1 MLTQKLVRVTHT
13 IETVI
18 ALHDDLLHKT
28 QCSSTLHCVSPLDS
42 DLDLALRVAAKADG
56 VSLSG
61 FLSRSFGVS
70 RKADNSEVT
79 EIDRATEQTIVDVF
93 AVERPKYSIF
103 GEEYGVSGPSDAEFQ
118 WVIDPIDGTTN
129 FVRGVPVW
137 ATLIALVHN
146 GVPVLGVVSA
156 PALGFRWWATAGGGA
171 FFSSPGSNS
180 TRIYVSKTKT
190 IAEAHVSTTP
200 NAGWQAVGGI
210 PKLVQL
216 QTDALRARGFGDF
229 WQHMLVAQGAIDVAV
244 DVIGLQPY
252 DNAAIY
258 PIVQEAGGTITN
270 RFGVSDWRADSSV
283 SSNGILHTETIARLQ

>member
-1 MLTQKLVRVTHT
+1 MSGLA
-13 IETVI
+13 E
-18 ALHDDLLHKT
+18 LL
-28 QCSSTLHCVSPLDS
+28 QV
-42 DLDLALRVAAKADG
+42 ALRASDDADAI
-56 VSLSG
+56 SLSG
-61 FLSRSFGVS
+61 FTSRSFGVS

-79 EIDRATEQTIVDVF
+79 DIDRATEQAIV
-93 AVERPKYSIF
+93 ASLTSARPDYGIF
-103 GEEYGVSGPSDAEFQ
+103 GEEYGVSGPADAEYQ

-146 GVPVLGVVSA
+146 GIPVLGVVSA
-156 PALGFRWWATAGGGA
+156 PAMGFRWWATQGGGA
-171 FFSSPGSNS
+171 FFNG
-180 TRIYVSKTKT
+180 TRIHASATAT
-190 IAEAHVSTTP
+190 ISEAHVSTTP

-258 PIVQEAGGTITN
+258 PIVQEAGGTITD
-270 RFGVSDWRADSSV
+270 RFGNANWRADSSV
-283 SSNGILHTETIARLQ
+283 SSNGVLHAEVLARLK

>member
-1 MLTQKLVRVTHT
+1 MSDLAELLQV
-13 IETVI
+13 
-18 ALHDDLLHKT
+18 ALHA
-28 QCSSTLHCVSPLDS
+28 S
-42 DLDLALRVAAKADG
+42 DAADAI
-56 VSLSG
+56 SLSG
-61 FLSRSFGVS
+61 FTSRSFGVT

-79 EIDRATEQTIVDVF
+79 DIDRATEQAIV
-93 AVERPKYSIF
+93 ASLNSARPDYGIY
-103 GEEYGVSGPSDAEFQ
+103 GEEFGTSGPANAEAT

-137 ATLIALVHN
+137 ATLIALVRN
-146 GVPVLGVVSA
+146 GVPELGVVSA
-156 PALGFRWWATAGGGA
+156 PAMGFRWWATTGGGA
-171 FFSSPGSNS
+171 FFNG
-180 TRIYVSKTKT
+180 TRIYASSTAAVS
-190 IAEAHVSTTP
+190 EAHVSTTP

-258 PIVQEAGGTITN
+258 PIVQEAGGTITD
-270 RFGVSDWRADSSV
+270 RFGNADWRADSSV
-283 SSNGILHTETIARLQ
+283 SSNGVLHAEVIARLK

>member
-1 MLTQKLVRVTHT
+1 MSDLAELLQV
-13 IETVI
+13 
-18 ALHDDLLHKT
+18 ALHA
-28 QCSSTLHCVSPLDS
+28 S
-42 DLDLALRVAAKADG
+42 DAADAI
-56 VSLSG
+56 SLSG
-61 FLSRSFGVS
+61 FTSRSFGVT

-79 EIDRATEQTIVDVF
+79 DIDRATEQAIV
-93 AVERPKYSIF
+93 ASLNSARPDYGIY
-103 GEEYGVSGPSDAEFQ
+103 GEEFGTSGPANAEAT

-137 ATLIALVHN
+137 ATLIALVRN
-146 GVPVLGVVSA
+146 GVPELGVVSA
-156 PALGFRWWATAGGGA
+156 PAMGFRWWATSGGGA
-171 FFSSPGSNS
+171 FFNG
-180 TRIYVSKTKT
+180 TRIYTSSTAAVS
-190 IAEAHVSTTP
+190 EAHVSTTP

-258 PIVQEAGGTITN
+258 PIVQEAGGTITD
-270 RFGVSDWRADSSV
+270 RFGNADWQADSSV
-283 SSNGILHTETIARLQ
+283 SSNGVLHAEVIARLK

>member
-1 MLTQKLVRVTHT
+1 MSGLA
-13 IETVI
+13 E
-18 ALHDDLLHKT
+18 LL
-28 QCSSTLHCVSPLDS
+28 QV
-42 DLDLALRVAAKADG
+42 ALRASDDADAI
-56 VSLSG
+56 SLSG
-61 FLSRSFGVS
+61 FTSRSFGVS

-79 EIDRATEQTIVDVF
+79 DIDRATEQAIV
-93 AVERPKYSIF
+93 ASLTSARPDYGIY
-103 GEEYGVSGPSDAEFQ
+103 GEEFGTSGPADAEYQ

-146 GVPVLGVVSA
+146 GIPVLGVVSA
-156 PALGFRWWATAGGGA
+156 PAMGFRWWATQGGGA
-171 FFSSPGSNS
+171 FFNG
-180 TRIYVSKTKT
+180 TRIHASATAT
-190 IAEAHVSTTP
+190 ISEAHVSTTP
-200 NAGWQAVGGI
+200 NAGWHAVGGI

-258 PIVQEAGGTITN
+258 PIVQEAGGTITD
-270 RFGVSDWRADSSV
+270 RFGNANWRADSSV
-283 SSNGILHTETIARLQ
+283 SSNGVLHAEVISRLK

>member
-1 MLTQKLVRVTHT
+1 MSDLAELLQV
-13 IETVI
+13 
-18 ALHDDLLHKT
+18 ALHA
-28 QCSSTLHCVSPLDS
+28 S
-42 DLDLALRVAAKADG
+42 DAADAI
-56 VSLSG
+56 SLSG
-61 FLSRSFGVS
+61 FTSRSFGVT

-79 EIDRATEQTIVDVF
+79 DIDRATEQAIV
-93 AVERPKYSIF
+93 ASLNSARPDYGIY
-103 GEEYGVSGPSDAEFQ
+103 GEEFGTSGPANAEAT

-137 ATLIALVHN
+137 ATLIALVRN
-146 GVPVLGVVSA
+146 GVPELGVVSA
-156 PALGFRWWATAGGGA
+156 PAMGFRWWATSGGGA
-171 FFSSPGSNS
+171 FFNG
-180 TRIYVSKTKT
+180 TRIYASSTAAVS
-190 IAEAHVSTTP
+190 EAHVSTTP

-258 PIVQEAGGTITN
+258 PIVQEAGGTITD
-270 RFGVSDWRADSSV
+270 RFGNADWRADSSF
-283 SSNGILHTETIARLQ
+283 SSNGVLHAEVIARLK

>member
-1 MLTQKLVRVTHT
+1 MSDLAELLQV
-13 IETVI
+13 
-18 ALHDDLLHKT
+18 ALHA
-28 QCSSTLHCVSPLDS
+28 S
-42 DLDLALRVAAKADG
+42 DAADAI
-56 VSLSG
+56 SLSG
-61 FLSRSFGVS
+61 FTSRSFGVT

-79 EIDRATEQTIVDVF
+79 DIDRATEQAIV
-93 AVERPKYSIF
+93 ASLNSARPDYGIY
-103 GEEYGVSGPSDAEFQ
+103 GEEFGTSGPANAEAT

-137 ATLIALVHN
+137 ATLIALVRN
-146 GVPVLGVVSA
+146 GVPELGVVSA
-156 PALGFRWWATAGGGA
+156 PAMGVRWWATTGGGA
-171 FFSSPGSNS
+171 FFNGTLIYASS
-180 TRIYVSKTKT
+180 TAAVS
-190 IAEAHVSTTP
+190 EAHVSTTP

-258 PIVQEAGGTITN
+258 PIVQEAGGTITD
-270 RFGVSDWRADSSV
+270 RFGNADWQADSSV
-283 SSNGILHTETIARLQ
+283 SSNGVLHAEVIARLK

>member
-1 MLTQKLVRVTHT
+1 MPNLQDDF
-13 IETVI
+13 
-18 ALHDDLLHKT
+18 ALAIRATDAAD
-28 QCSSTLHCVSPLDS
+28 QIS
-42 DLDLALRVAAKADG
+42 LA
-56 VSLSG
+56 G

-79 EIDRATEQTIVDVF
+79 EIDRATERAIVEVF
-93 AVERPKYSIF
+93 TAERPDYSIY
-103 GEEYGVSGPSDAEFQ
+103 GEEYGVSGPADAEYQ

-156 PALGFRWWATAGGGA
+156 PAMGFRWWATTGGGA
-171 FFSSPGSNS
+171 FFNG
-180 TRIYVSKTKT
+180 TRIYASSTAAVS
-190 IAEAHVSTTP
+190 EAHVSTTP

-258 PIVQEAGGTITN
+258 PIVQEAGGTITD
-270 RFGVSDWRADSSV
+270 RFGNADWQADSSV
-283 SSNGILHTETIARLQ
+283 SSNGVLHAEVIARLK

>member
-1 MLTQKLVRVTHT
+1 MSDLAELLQV
-13 IETVI
+13 
-18 ALHDDLLHKT
+18 ALHA
-28 QCSSTLHCVSPLDS
+28 S
-42 DLDLALRVAAKADG
+42 DAADAI
-56 VSLSG
+56 SLSG
-61 FLSRSFGVS
+61 FISRSFGVT

-79 EIDRATEQTIVDVF
+79 DIDRATEQAIV
-93 AVERPKYSIF
+93 ASLNSARPDYGIY
-103 GEEYGVSGPSDAEFQ
+103 GEEFGTSGPANAEAT

-137 ATLIALVHN
+137 ATLIALVRN
-146 GVPVLGVVSA
+146 GVPELGVVSA
-156 PALGFRWWATAGGGA
+156 PAMGFRWWATTGGGA
-171 FFSSPGSNS
+171 FFNG
-180 TRIYVSKTKT
+180 TRIYASSTAAVS
-190 IAEAHVSTTP
+190 EAHVSTTP

-258 PIVQEAGGTITN
+258 PIVQEAGGTITD
-270 RFGVSDWRADSSV
+270 RFGNADWRADSSV
-283 SSNGILHTETIARLQ
+283 SSNGVLHAEVIARLK

>member
-1 MLTQKLVRVTHT
+1 MPSLQ
-13 IETVI
+13 EDF
-18 ALHDDLLHKT
+18 ALAIRATDAAD
-28 QCSSTLHCVSPLDS
+28 QIS
-42 DLDLALRVAAKADG
+42 LA
-56 VSLSG
+56 G
-61 FLSRSFGVS
+61 FSSRSFGVS

-79 EIDRATEQTIVDVF
+79 EIDRATEKAIVEVLV
-93 AVERPKYSIF
+93 AERPNYGVY
-103 GEEYGVSGPSDAEFQ
+103 GEEFGISGPADAEYQ

-146 GVPVLGVVSA
+146 GTPVLGVVSA
-156 PALGFRWWATAGGGA
+156 PAMGFRWWATAG
-171 FFSSPGSNS
+171 SGSYFTS
-180 TRIYVSKTKT
+180 ADRDATRIYVSKTQT
-190 IAEAHVSTTP
+190 IAEAHISTTP

-244 DVIGLQPY
+244 DAIGLAPY

-258 PIVQEAGGTITN
+258 PIVQQAGGTITN
-270 RFGVSDWRADSSV
+270 RFGVPDWRADSSV
-283 SSNGILHTETIARLQ
+283 SSNRILHSETIARLQ

>member
-1 MLTQKLVRVTHT
+1 MSNTQ
-13 IETVI
+13 E
-18 ALHDDLLHKT
+18 LL
-28 QCSSTLHCVSPLDS
+28 ST
-42 DLDLALRVAAKADG
+42 ALRASDAADA

-61 FLSRSFGVS
+61 FTSRQFDVT
-70 RKADNSEVT
+70 RKANNSEVT
-79 EIDRATEQTIVDVF
+79 DIDRATEQAIGTLLTS
-93 AVERPKYSIF
+93 ARPDYGIY
-103 GEEYGVSGPSDAEFQ
+103 GEEFGTSGPANAEAT

-137 ATLIALVHN
+137 ATLIALVRN
-146 GVPVLGVVSA
+146 GVPELGVVSA
-156 PALGFRWWATAGGGA
+156 PAMGFRWWATKGGGA
-171 FFSSPGSNS
+171 FFNS
-180 TRIYVSKTKT
+180 TRLYVSKTQT

-258 PIVQEAGGTITN
+258 PIVQEAGGTITD
-270 RFGVSDWRADSSV
+270 RFGNADWRANSSV
-283 SSNGILHTETIARLQ
+283 SSNGVLHAEVLARLK

>member
-1 MLTQKLVRVTHT
+1 MSDLAELLQV
-13 IETVI
+13 
-18 ALHDDLLHKT
+18 ALHA
-28 QCSSTLHCVSPLDS
+28 S
-42 DLDLALRVAAKADG
+42 DAADAI
-56 VSLSG
+56 SLSG
-61 FLSRSFGVS
+61 FNSRSFGVT

-79 EIDRATEQTIVDVF
+79 DIDRATEQAIV
-93 AVERPKYSIF
+93 ASLSSARPDYGIY
-103 GEEYGVSGPSDAEFQ
+103 GEEFGTSGPANAEAT

-137 ATLIALVHN
+137 ATLIALVRN
-146 GVPVLGVVSA
+146 GVPKLGVVSA
-156 PALGFRWWATAGGGA
+156 PAMRFRWWATTGGGA
-171 FFSSPGSNS
+171 FFNG
-180 TRIYVSKTKT
+180 TRIYASSTATVS
-190 IAEAHVSTTP
+190 EAHVSTTP

-258 PIVQEAGGTITN
+258 PIVQEAGGTITD
-270 RFGVSDWRADSSV
+270 RFGNADWRADSSV
-283 SSNGILHTETIARLQ
+283 SSNGVLHAEVIARLK

>member
-1 MLTQKLVRVTHT
+1 MSDLAELLQV
-13 IETVI
+13 
-18 ALHDDLLHKT
+18 ALHA
-28 QCSSTLHCVSPLDS
+28 S
-42 DLDLALRVAAKADG
+42 DAADAI
-56 VSLSG
+56 SLSG
-61 FLSRSFGVS
+61 FTSRSFGVT

-79 EIDRATEQTIVDVF
+79 DIDRATEQAIV
-93 AVERPKYSIF
+93 ASLNSARPDYGIY
-103 GEEYGVSGPSDAEFQ
+103 GEEFGTSGPANAEAT

-137 ATLIALVHN
+137 ATLIALVRN
-146 GVPVLGVVSA
+146 GVPELGVVSA
-156 PALGFRWWATAGGGA
+156 PAMGFRWWATTGGGA
-171 FFSSPGSNS
+171 FFNG
-180 TRIYVSKTKT
+180 TRIYASSTSAVS
-190 IAEAHVSTTP
+190 EAHVSTTP

-258 PIVQEAGGTITN
+258 PIVQEAGGTITD
-270 RFGVSDWRADSSV
+270 RFGNADWRADSSV
-283 SSNGILHTETIARLQ
+283 SSNGVLHAKVIARLK

>member
-1 MLTQKLVRVTHT
+1 MSDLAELLQV
-13 IETVI
+13 
-18 ALHDDLLHKT
+18 ALHA
-28 QCSSTLHCVSPLDS
+28 S
-42 DLDLALRVAAKADG
+42 DAADAI
-56 VSLSG
+56 SLSG
-61 FLSRSFGVS
+61 FTSRSFGVT

-79 EIDRATEQTIVDVF
+79 DIDRATEQAIV
-93 AVERPKYSIF
+93 ASLTSARPDYGIY
-103 GEEYGVSGPSDAEFQ
+103 GEEFGTSGPANAEAT

-137 ATLIALVHN
+137 ATLIALVRN
-146 GVPVLGVVSA
+146 GVPELGVVSA
-156 PALGFRWWATAGGGA
+156 PAMGFRWWATTGGGA
-171 FFSSPGSNS
+171 FFNG
-180 TRIYVSKTKT
+180 TRIYASSTTT
-190 IAEAHVSTTP
+190 ISEAHVSTTP

-258 PIVQEAGGTITN
+258 PIVQEAGGTITD
-270 RFGVSDWRADSSV
+270 RFGNADWRADSSV
-283 SSNGILHTETIARLQ
+283 SSNGVLHAEVIARLK

>member
-1 MLTQKLVRVTHT
+1 MSDLAELLQV
-13 IETVI
+13 
-18 ALHDDLLHKT
+18 ALHA
-28 QCSSTLHCVSPLDS
+28 S
-42 DLDLALRVAAKADG
+42 DAADAI
-56 VSLSG
+56 SLSG
-61 FLSRSFGVS
+61 FTSRSFGVT

-79 EIDRATEQTIVDVF
+79 DIDRATEQAIV
-93 AVERPKYSIF
+93 ASLNSARPDYGIY
-103 GEEYGVSGPSDAEFQ
+103 GEEFGTSGPANAEAT

-137 ATLIALVHN
+137 ATLIALVRN
-146 GVPVLGVVSA
+146 GVPELGVVSA
-156 PALGFRWWATAGGGA
+156 PAMGFRWWATSGGGA
-171 FFSSPGSNS
+171 FFNG
-180 TRIYVSKTKT
+180 TRIYASSTAAVS
-190 IAEAHVSTTP
+190 EAHVSTTP

-258 PIVQEAGGTITN
+258 PIVQEAGGTITD
-270 RFGVSDWRADSSV
+270 RFGNADWRADSSV
-283 SSNGILHTETIARLQ
+283 SSNSVLHAEVIARLK

>member
-1 MLTQKLVRVTHT
+1 MSGLAELLQV
-13 IETVI
+13 
-18 ALHDDLLHKT
+18 ALHASDD
-28 QCSSTLHCVSPLDS
+28 
-42 DLDLALRVAAKADG
+42 ADAI
-56 VSLSG
+56 SLSG
-61 FLSRSFGVS
+61 FTSRSFGVS

-79 EIDRATEQTIVDVF
+79 DIDRATEQAIV
-93 AVERPKYSIF
+93 ASLTSARPDYSIY
-103 GEEYGVSGPSDAEFQ
+103 GEEFGTSGPANAEAT

-137 ATLIALVHN
+137 ATLIALVRN
-146 GVPVLGVVSA
+146 GVPELGVVSA
-156 PALGFRWWATAGGGA
+156 PAMGFRWWATTGGGA
-171 FFSSPGSNS
+171 FFNG
-180 TRIYVSKTKT
+180 TRIYASSTAT
-190 IAEAHVSTTP
+190 ISEAHVSTTP

-258 PIVQEAGGTITN
+258 PIVQEAGGTITD
-270 RFGVSDWRADSSV
+270 RFGNADWRADSSV
-283 SSNGILHTETIARLQ
+283 SSNGVLHAEVIARLK

>member
-1 MLTQKLVRVTHT
+1 MSDLAELLQV
-13 IETVI
+13 
-18 ALHDDLLHKT
+18 ALHT
-28 QCSSTLHCVSPLDS
+28 S
-42 DLDLALRVAAKADG
+42 DAADAI
-56 VSLSG
+56 SLSG
-61 FLSRSFGVS
+61 FTSRSFGVT

-79 EIDRATEQTIVDVF
+79 DIDRATEQAIV
-93 AVERPKYSIF
+93 ASLNSARPDYGIY
-103 GEEYGVSGPSDAEFQ
+103 GEEFGTSGPANAEAT

-137 ATLIALVHN
+137 ATLIALVRN
-146 GVPVLGVVSA
+146 GVPELGVVSA
-156 PALGFRWWATAGGGA
+156 PAMGFRWWATSGGGA
-171 FFSSPGSNS
+171 FFNG
-180 TRIYVSKTKT
+180 TRIYASSTAAVS
-190 IAEAHVSTTP
+190 EAHVSTTP

-258 PIVQEAGGTITN
+258 PIVQEAGGTITD
-270 RFGVSDWRADSSV
+270 RFGNADWQADSSV
-283 SSNGILHTETIARLQ
+283 SSNGVLHAEVIARLK

>member
-1 MLTQKLVRVTHT
+1 MSDLAELLQV
-13 IETVI
+13 
-18 ALHDDLLHKT
+18 ALHA
-28 QCSSTLHCVSPLDS
+28 S
-42 DLDLALRVAAKADG
+42 DAADAI
-56 VSLSG
+56 SLSG
-61 FLSRSFGVS
+61 FTSRSFGVT

-79 EIDRATEQTIVDVF
+79 DIDRATEQAIV
-93 AVERPKYSIF
+93 ASLNSARPDYGIY
-103 GEEYGVSGPSDAEFQ
+103 GEEFGTSGPANAEAT

-137 ATLIALVHN
+137 ATLIALVRN
-146 GVPVLGVVSA
+146 GVPELGVVSA
-156 PALGFRWWATAGGGA
+156 PAMGFRWWATTGGGA
-171 FFSSPGSNS
+171 FFNG
-180 TRIYVSKTKT
+180 TRIYASSTAAVS
-190 IAEAHVSTTP
+190 EAHVSTTP

-258 PIVQEAGGTITN
+258 PIVQEAGGTITD
-270 RFGVSDWRADSSV
+270 RFGNADWQADSSV
-283 SSNGILHTETIARLQ
+283 SSNGVLHAEVIARLK

>member
-1 MLTQKLVRVTHT
+1 MSDLAELLQV
-13 IETVI
+13 
-18 ALHDDLLHKT
+18 ALHA
-28 QCSSTLHCVSPLDS
+28 S
-42 DLDLALRVAAKADG
+42 DAADAI
-56 VSLSG
+56 SLSG
-61 FLSRSFGVS
+61 FTSRSFEVT

-79 EIDRATEQTIVDVF
+79 DIDRATEQAIV
-93 AVERPKYSIF
+93 ASLNSARPDYGIY
-103 GEEYGVSGPSDAEFQ
+103 GEEFGTSGPANAEAT

-137 ATLIALVHN
+137 ATLIALVRN
-146 GVPVLGVVSA
+146 GVPELGVVSA
-156 PALGFRWWATAGGGA
+156 PAMGFRWWATSGGGA
-171 FFSSPGSNS
+171 FFNV
-180 TRIYVSKTKT
+180 TRIYASSTAAVS
-190 IAEAHVSTTP
+190 EAHVSTTP

-258 PIVQEAGGTITN
+258 PIVQEAGGTITD
-270 RFGVSDWRADSSV
+270 RFGNADWQADSSV
-283 SSNGILHTETIARLQ
+283 SSNGVLHAEVIARLK

>member
-1 MLTQKLVRVTHT
+1 MSDLAELLQV
-13 IETVI
+13 
-18 ALHDDLLHKT
+18 ALHA
-28 QCSSTLHCVSPLDS
+28 S
-42 DLDLALRVAAKADG
+42 DAADAI
-56 VSLSG
+56 SLSG
-61 FLSRSFGVS
+61 FISRSFGVT

-79 EIDRATEQTIVDVF
+79 DIDRATEQAIV
-93 AVERPKYSIF
+93 ASLNSARPDYGIY
-103 GEEYGVSGPSDAEFQ
+103 GEEFGTSGPANAEAT

-137 ATLIALVHN
+137 ATLIALVRN
-146 GVPVLGVVSA
+146 GVPELGVVSA
-156 PALGFRWWATAGGGA
+156 PAMGFRWWATTGGGA
-171 FFSSPGSNS
+171 FFNGTLIYASS
-180 TRIYVSKTKT
+180 TAAVS
-190 IAEAHVSTTP
+190 EAHVSTTP

-258 PIVQEAGGTITN
+258 PIVQEAGGTITD
-270 RFGVSDWRADSSV
+270 RFGNADWQADSSV
-283 SSNGILHTETIARLQ
+283 SSNGVLHAEVIARLK